1 VAAAA
6 DGGELMASLHS
17 NVVHLVAPGDGS
29 VAADPLESAI
39 GRARQAILN
48 LQNPDGCWCHELE
61 ADCTIPAE
69 YVLML
74 HFFGESEPLLE
85 QRIGNYLRARQNAE
99 GGWPLY
105 ESGATD
111 VSCSVKA
118 YYALKLIGDD
128 PEAPHMRRARAA
140 ILKHGG
146 AARSNVFT
154 RITLALFEQLPWRGV
169 PWVPVELILLPRWF
183 PFHVS
188 KVSYW
193 SRTVM
198 TPLAVLC
205 SLKARAKNPRKV
217 DIREL
222 FTTPPEEERHYFA
235 PPKSFMGRMFLLLD
249 RIGRAIEPHM
259 PGRLRT
265 RALARARDWIV
276 PRLNGEY
283 GIGAIFPAM
292 VNAAEALP
300 LLGFAPDHP
309 CCRDARKALRDLLVM
324 HGEEAYCQ
332 PCTSPVWDT
341 GLTCLALQEDL
352 RGARLPALMRG
363 LEWLR
368 RKQLRDEPGDWRAG
382 RPDLPGGGWAFQF
395 RNDVYPDLD
404 DTAVCAWAMH
414 RFDRER
420 YADCIER
427 AADWLVGMQSRNGGF
442 GSFDADNDQSWLN
455 EIPFADHG
463 ALLDPP
469 TSDVSARVLTLLAR
483 LQRPQDAPARERV
496 LQFLRAEQTEEG
508 AWFGRWGTNYIYGT
522 WSVLTAFAAL
532 GMDMDAPE
540 IRRAAAWLK
549 SRQRQDGGWG
559 ETNDSYF
566 DPSLAG
572 RDNRSSAAQ
581 TAWAL
586 LGLMAAGEGDSV
598 AVARGVGWLL
608 RNQRDGCWL
617 DAAFNAP
624 GFPRVFYLK
633 YHGYSLY
640 FPYWALA
647 RYRNV
652 RAGAQR

>member
-1 VAAAA
+1 
-6 DGGELMASLHS
+6 MR
-17 NVVHLVAPGDGS
+17 LVSSGDGA
-29 VAADPLESAI
+29 VASDPLEAAI
-39 GRARQAILN
+39 GRARQTILG
-48 LQNPDGCWCHELE
+48 LQQHDGCWCHELE

-69 YVLML
+69 YILML
-74 HFFGESEPLLE
+74 HFFGEREPLLE
-85 QRIGNYLRARQNAE
+85 ARIATYLRNRQNAE

-105 ESGATD
+105 ESGAAD

-118 YYALKLIGDD
+118 YYALKLAGDD
-128 PEAPHMRRARAA
+128 SHAPHMQRARAA
-140 ILKHGG
+140 ILKLGG
-146 AARSNVFT
+146 AARAKDLT
-154 RITLALFEQLPWRGV
+154 RMTLAMFGQLPWRGV
-169 PWVPVELILLPRWF
+169 PWTPIELILLPRWF

-198 TPLAVLC
+198 IPLAVLC
-205 SLKARAKNPRKV
+205 SLKARAANPRNIHV
-217 DIREL
+217 REL
-222 FTTPPEEERHYFA
+222 FVTPPDEERHYFA
-235 PPKSFMGRMFLLLD
+235 APKSRLARMLLALD
-249 RIGRAIEPHM
+249 RAGHAIEPHM
-259 PGRLRT
+259 PRRLRA
-265 RALARARDWIV
+265 RALERARQWLV

-283 GIGAIFPAM
+283 GLGAIFPAM

-309 CCRDARKALRDLLVM
+309 YCRDARKALRDLLVV
-324 HGEEAYCQ
+324 HGQEAYCQ

-341 GLTCLALQEDL
+341 GLVCLALQEDL
-352 RGARLPALMRG
+352 RGARLPALVRG

-368 RKQLRDEPGDWRAG
+368 RHQLRDEQGDWSEA
-382 RPDLPGGGWAFQF
+382 RPRLRGGGWAFQF
-395 RNDVYPDLD
+395 RNDAYPDLD
-404 DTAVCAWAMH
+404 DTAVAAWAMH

-427 AADWLVGMQSRNGGF
+427 AADWLVGMQSDNGGF
-442 GSFDADNDQSWLN
+442 ASFDANNDDAWLN
-455 EIPFADHG
+455 QIPFADHG

-483 LQRPQDAPARERV
+483 LQRPQDVRVRERV
-496 LQFLRAEQTEEG
+496 LKFLRAEQTPEG

-522 WSVLTAFAAL
+522 WSVLVALSAL
-532 GMDMDAPE
+532 GVDSAAPE
-540 IRRAAAWLK
+540 IRRAVAWLK
-549 SRQRQDGGWG
+549 SRQREDGGWG

-566 DPSLAG
+566 DPALAG

-586 LGLMAAGEGDSV
+586 LGLMAAGEGDGTV
-598 AVARGVGWLL
+598 VARGIAWLL
-608 RNQRDGCWL
+608 RNQRDGGWR

-652 RAGAQR
+652 RANASR

>member
-1 VAAAA
+1 MNTAR
-6 DGGELMASLHS
+6 S
-17 NVVHLVAPGDGS
+17 NVVRLVSQGDGA
-29 VAADPLESAI
+29 VAADPLEAAI
-39 GRARQAILN
+39 GRARQAILG
-48 LQNPDGCWCHELE
+48 LQHQDGCWCHELE

-85 QRIGNYLRARQNAE
+85 QRIANYLRARQNVE

-105 ESGATD
+105 EAGATD
-111 VSCSVKA
+111 VSCSVKV
-118 YYALKLIGDD
+118 YYALKLVGDD
-128 PEAPHMRRARAA
+128 PEAPHMRHAREA
-140 ILKHGG
+140 ILKYGG
-146 AARSNVFT
+146 AARANVFT
-154 RITLALFEQLPWRGV
+154 RMALAMFGQLPWRGV
-169 PWVPVELILLPRWF
+169 PWTPIELILLPRWF
-183 PFHVS
+183 PFHVN

-205 SLKARAKNPRKV
+205 SLKARAKNPRNV
-217 DIREL
+217 DVREL
-222 FTTPPEEERHYFA
+222 FVTPPEEELHYFA
-235 PPKSFMGRMFLLLD
+235 PPKSFLARMFLWLD
-249 RIGRAIEPHM
+249 KLGHAIEPHM
-259 PGRLRT
+259 PKRLRA
-265 RALARARDWIV
+265 RALERAKRWIV

-300 LLGFAPDHP
+300 LLGFEPDHP
-309 CCRDARKALRDLLVM
+309 YCRQARKALRDLLVV
-324 HGEEAYCQ
+324 HGQEAYCQ

-352 RGARLPALMRG
+352 RGARLPALVRG

-368 RKQLRDEPGDWRAG
+368 QHQLMDEAGDWRETHPG
-382 RPDLPGGGWAFQF
+382 LRGGGWAFQF
-395 RNDVYPDLD
+395 RNDAYPDLD

-414 RFDRER
+414 RFDRDR

-442 GSFDADNDQSWLN
+442 ASFDADNTHYWLN
-455 EIPFADHG
+455 QIPFADHG

-469 TSDVSARVLTLLAR
+469 TADVSARVLTLLAR
-483 LQRPQDAPARERV
+483 LQRPQDARSRERV
-496 LQFLRAEQTEEG
+496 LRFLREEQTEDG

-522 WSVLTAFAAL
+522 WSVLTALAAL
-532 GMDMDAPE
+532 GMDTDAPE
-540 IRRAAAWLK
+540 IRRAATWLK
-549 SRQRQDGGWG
+549 SRQREDGGWG

-566 DPSLAG
+566 DPTLAG
-572 RDNRSSAAQ
+572 RDNRSCAAQ

-586 LGLMAAGEGDSV
+586 LGLMSAGEGDSV
-598 AVARGVGWLL
+598 AVARGVSWLL
-608 RNQRDGCWL
+608 RNQRDGCWS
-617 DAAFNAP
+617 DPAFNAP

-633 YHGYSLY
+633 YHGYSVY

-652 RAGAQR
+652 RAGRSLCADAMP